1 MMMSNGMKKI
11 VFFDADGTILDIKRG
26 VPESAKRAIEELVRN
41 GHEAFICT
49 GRAYAFLPEE
59 VKNMA
64 FTGIIANGGAYMEY
78 HGKTLLD
85 KEVTTAVAEKS
96 VEILRRNGMI
106 PVMEGTDYMYYD
118 DEYTDEV
125 DWFASLITKQ
135 LGEKYRPIKGN
146 EKNLHIAKIS
156 AKIMPGAN
164 YIQASKEL
172 EPYYDYVKHDEGMAN
187 GTIEYVLKGFTKGFT
202 IALTCGVLGFS
213 PEQTVCFG
221 DSNNDLTMFDV
232 IHTKVAMGNAS
243 PKLLAR
249 ADYIT
254 EDMFHDGIY
263 NGLKYLQ
270 LI

>member
-1 MMMSNGMKKI
+1 MKKI
-11 VFFDADGTILDIKRG
+11 VFFDADGTILDIGKG
-26 VPESAKRAIEELVRN
+26 VPASAKRAIEELVKN
-41 GHEAFICT
+41 GHEAFLCT
-49 GRAYAFLPEE
+49 GRAYAFVPEE

-64 FTGIIANGGAYMEY
+64 FTGIIANGGAYMAY

-85 KEVTTAVAEKS
+85 KEVTTEIAAKS
-96 VEILRRNGMI
+96 VEILRRYGMI
-106 PVMEGTDYMYYD
+106 PVMEGTNHMYYD
-118 DEYTDEV
+118 EEEYTDDI

-135 LGEKYRPIKGN
+135 LGDKYRTIKGN
-146 EKNLHIAKIS
+146 ENNLHIAKIS
-156 AKIMPGAN
+156 AKITPGAD

-187 GTIEYVLKGFTKGFT
+187 GTIEYVLKGFTKGFA
-202 IALTCGVLGFS
+202 IALTCGVLGYEA
-213 PEQTVCFG
+213 EQTVCFG

-232 IHTKVAMGNAS
+232 VHMKVAMGNGS

-263 NGLKYLQ
+263 NGLKHLG